1 MSTAHICAPY
11 LDPSADEQLAGMASP
26 RRALFLDRD
35 GVININHGYVH
46 TPEDTDWVPGIFE
59 LVADAHAR
67 GHGCI
72 VVTNQA
78 GIGRGLYDEAG
89 FLAYTAWMHAQF
101 AARGTPLLATFFCPH
116 HPDAGIGEYRLDCA
130 CRKPRPGML
139 LSAIARFGIDAA
151 QSLMVGDKQGDL
163 DAAAAAGVPARLL
176 REQDW
181 GAGLATMLDTSR

>member
-1 MSTAHICAPY
+1 MSASLVRAPY
-11 LDPSADEQLAGMASP
+11 LDPAADALHITMPAP
-26 RRALFLDRD
+26 RKALFLDRD

-46 TPEDTDWVPGIFE
+46 TPEQTDWVPGIFE
-59 LVADAHAR
+59 LVAAAHA
-67 GHGCI
+67 HGFLPI
-72 VVTNQA
+72 VATNQA
-78 GIGRGLYDEAG
+78 GIGRGLYAEAA
-89 FLAYTAWMHAQF
+89 FLDYTTWMHAQF

-151 QSLMVGDKQGDL
+151 QSLMVGDKQSDL

-181 GAGLATMLDTSR
+181 GESLAGMLGTTT

>member
-1 MSTAHICAPY
+1 MSATLVRVPC
-11 LDPSADEQLAGMASP
+11 LDPAADSLLVVALAP
-26 RRALFLDRD
+26 RKALFLDRD

-46 TPEDTDWVPGIFE
+46 TPADTNWVPGIFE

-67 GHGCI
+67 RYLPI

-89 FLAYTAWMHAQF
+89 FLEYTAWMHAQF
-101 AARGTPLLATFFCPH
+101 AARGTPLLATFWCPH
-116 HPDAGIGEYRLDCA
+116 HPEAGLGDYRVDCD

-139 LSAIARFGIDAA
+139 LEAIARFDIDPAR
-151 QSLMVGDKQGDL
+151 SMMVGDKQGDL

-176 REQDW
+176 GEQDW
-181 GAGLATMLDTSR
+181 GAGLAGMLGTTA